1 MRYFL
6 DTEFNGFGGELMSL
20 ALVDSDGESLYLVY
34 PTPRHIEPWV
44 AENVVPIMASVPAGC
59 GIHLVN
65 HENGARR
72 IAEFFARRGG
82 SVPYIITDWPD
93 DVRYLCQAIMTGPG
107 EMVSIPR
114 LQFDIVRVDS
124 YPTTLDGAV
133 QHNALWDAF
142 ALRERLF
149 PSGEQP

>member
-34 PTPRHIEPWV
+34 PMPRRIEPWV
-44 AENVVPIMASVPAGC
+44 DENVVPIMECVPAGC
-59 GIHLVN
+59 TLNQVN
-65 HENGARR
+65 HAGGAQM

-93 DVRYLCQAIMTGPG
+93 DVRYLCQAIITAPG
-107 EMVSIPR
+107 EMAPIPR
-114 LQFDIVRVDS
+114 LQFDIVRVES
-124 YPTTLDGAV
+124 YPTMLDGAV

-149 PSGEQP
+149 PSGDAP